1 MASELVA
8 IYCQWSRNFSR
19 VLLLL
24 LLAVQFFLNAN
35 AEETQPGASDPKA
48 KLPDP
53 LALEYLLQLDVD
65 DHPTLQRAN
74 AAIELQ
80 NANKEF
86 AVSDYGFTA
95 NLLLEAR
102 AIEPNR
108 IAFDQDQNDSQV
120 HLYLS
125 KRLYD
130 FGKTSAAEDAA
141 VADIEGSELL
151 YINAYNQHRISI
163 MSRFFSVLLADIT
176 YDRDNEAMSIGY
188 VRFDRGRHRNS
199 LGQMSDVEL
208 LKLENRFQLLRRA
221 YYKSQA
227 ERRNSRSRL
236 ANVVNRPGELVAEL
250 IEPKLHVP
258 LGEIPDVEELQKN
271 AMANN
276 PVVKALRLKIAAAED
291 RVKAARSGRNPT
303 LDGRIRV
310 SEYARESGS
319 YDEWRVGVVLDVP
332 ILASD
337 SVKANV
343 SKRNAEL
350 LDMRSRFRDVEME
363 VNQQVLEAWQMLQS
377 LKVAREQ
384 TDVQN
389 DYRELYLDQSRTL
402 YEMEVQSDLGDS
414 MVQITEAKLQKAE
427 VEYQLALEWAKLQA
441 LMGQQINVLQELK
454 NDAVQ

>member
-8 IYCQWSRNFSR
+8 KFGKQSVGISR

-24 LLAVQFFLNAN
+24 LLALLMPVSV
-35 AEETQPGASDPKA
+35 AEEIQTNSGETKQ

-53 LALEYLLQLDVD
+53 LALEYLLDLDVN
-65 DHPTLQRAN
+65 DHPILQRAS

-108 IAFDQDQNDSQV
+108 IAFDQDQNDSQI
-120 HLYLS
+120 HLYLN

-141 VADIEGSELL
+141 VADVEGSELL
-151 YINAYNQHRISI
+151 YVNAYTQHRIAI
-163 MSRFFSVLLADIT
+163 MSRFFAVLLADLT

-188 VRFDRGRHRNS
+188 VRFDRGRHRNN

-236 ANVVNRPGELVAEL
+236 ANIVNRPGELVSNLVIPEL
-250 IEPKLHVP
+250 QVP
-258 LGEIPDVEELQKN
+258 LGNIPELEKLQKN
-271 AMANN
+271 AIANN
-276 PVVKALRLKIAAAED
+276 PVIKALRLKIAAAED
-291 RVKAARSGRNPT
+291 RVKAARSERNPK

-319 YDEWRVGVVLDVP
+319 YDEWRVGLVLDVP
-332 ILASD
+332 IFASD

-350 LDMRSRFRDVEME
+350 LDMRARLRDVEMQ
-363 VNQQVLEAWQMLQS
+363 VNQQVLEAWQMLES

-384 TDVQN
+384 TVVQS

-441 LMGQQINVLQELK
+441 LMGQQVNVLQEQK
-454 NDAVQ
+454 NDAAK

>member
-1 MASELVA
+1 M
-8 IYCQWSRNFSR
+8 
-19 VLLLL
+19 LLLFFISMIPDI
-24 LLAVQFFLNAN
+24 LADEGQAGV
-35 AEETQPGASDPKA
+35 SDPKP

-53 LALEYLLQLDVD
+53 LTLEYLFDLDVK
-65 DHPTLQRAN
+65 DHPVLQRAS

-86 AVSDYGFTA
+86 AVSDYGFEA

-108 IAFDQDQNDSQV
+108 IAFDQDQNDSQA

-141 VADIEGSELL
+141 VADIEGSEFL
-151 YINAYNQHRISI
+151 YVNAYNQHRIAI
-163 MSRFFSVLLADIT
+163 LSRFFAVLLADLT

-188 VRFDRGRHRNS
+188 VRFDRGRHRNN
-199 LGQMSDVEL
+199 LGQVSDVEL

-236 ANVVNRPGELVAEL
+236 ANVVNRPGELVTDL
-250 IEPKLHVP
+250 VEPQLQVP
-258 LGEIPDVEELQKN
+258 LGDIPDVAELQKS

-276 PVVKALRLKIAAAED
+276 PVIKALRLKIAAAED
-291 RVKAARSGRNPT
+291 RVKAARSERNPK

-319 YDEWRVGVVLDVP
+319 YDEWRVGLVLDVP

-350 LDMRSRFRDVEME
+350 LDMRARLRNVEME
-363 VNQQVLEAWQMLQS
+363 VNQQVLEGWQMLQS

-441 LMGQQINVLQELK
+441 LMGQEVNVLQELK
-454 NDAVQ
+454 K

>member
-1 MASELVA
+1 MTLELVA
-8 IYCQWSRNFSR
+8 IYRQWFVATSRDLF
-19 VLLLL
+19 LLLFIL
-24 LLAVQFFLNAN
+24 LIPVSF
-35 AEETQPGASDPKA
+35 AEDTQPDVSDSQP

-53 LALEYLLQLDVD
+53 LTLNYLLELDVK
-65 DHPTLQRAN
+65 DHPALQRAS

-120 HLYLS
+120 HLYLN

-151 YINAYNQHRISI
+151 YVNAYNQHRIAI
-163 MSRFFSVLLADIT
+163 MSRFFAVLLADLT

-188 VRFDRGRHRNS
+188 VRFDRGRHRNN
-199 LGQMSDVEL
+199 LGQLSDVEL
-208 LKLENRFQLLRRA
+208 LKLENRFQRLRRA
-221 YYKSQA
+221 YYNSQA

-236 ANVVNRPGELVAEL
+236 ANIVNRPGELVSDLVKPEL
-250 IEPKLHVP
+250 YVP
-258 LGEIPDVEELQKN
+258 LGEIPDVEVLQKE

-276 PVVKALRLKIAAAED
+276 PVIKALRLKLAAAQD
-291 RVKAARSGRNPT
+291 RVEAARSERNPK

-319 YDEWRVGVVLDVP
+319 YDEWRVGLVLDVP

-350 LDMRSRFRDVEME
+350 LDMRARLRDVEME

-377 LKVAREQ
+377 LKVALEQ

-441 LMGQQINVLQELK
+441 LMGQQVNVLQEQK
-454 NDAVQ
+454 NDAAK